1 MTSPGTPT
9 PPVGPNDP
17 PDAATVAQI
26 RSVSRAMLRG
36 GLWPGLL
43 VGALA
48 VVVAG
53 VLAGPGAI
61 VAALVGLV
69 LVLVVCALGPLVM
82 GWTAEAAPL
91 VVMTIAMVSFV
102 GKLAVL
108 FVLFLVVRALD
119 LVDTRVAAIALGA
132 TALAFIVGETVA
144 FARAKMPT
152 IAV

>member
-1 MTSPGTPT
+1 MTSPA

-26 RSVSRAMLRG
+26 RAVSRAMLFG
-36 GLWPGLL
+36 GLWPALVVG
-43 VGALA
+43 VGAA
-48 VVVAG
+48 VIAG
-53 VLAGPGAI
+53 VLAGAGGV

-69 LVLVVCALGPLVM
+69 LVVGVCALGPLVM
-82 GWTAEAAPL
+82 GWTAHSAPL
-91 VVMTIAMVSFV
+91 VVMTVAMVSFV
-102 GKLAVL
+102 GKLGVL

-119 LVDTRVAAIALGA
+119 LVDTQVAAIALGA

-144 FARAKMPT
+144 FARAETPT